1 MQIFKML
8 FDSNIKRIVELSHHA
23 MYSPFVN
30 VQDGIINVLYNVFKS
45 NKNCMISI
53 KDYRQSG
60 ETANLLAYA
69 GVYCQTH
76 YNKTVFYVVNN
87 DTMAQLLRT
96 YMCGG
101 NVLFVTSRQ
110 FDSYRVDSYRGRKDV
125 GLVIVDSQ
133 VSDISNIIKHSY
145 IMKDTQFV
153 ISIDES
159 HIKYI

>member
-1 MQIFKML
+1 ML
-8 FDSNIKRIVELSHHA
+8 FDSNVKRIVKLSHHA

-30 VQDGIINVLYNVFKS
+30 VQDRIINVLYNVFTS
-45 NKNCMISI
+45 NKNCVISI

-60 ETANLLAYA
+60 ETTNLLAYA

-76 YNKTVFYVVNN
+76 YNKTVFYVVDN
-87 DTMAQLLRT
+87 DIMAQLLST

-101 NVLFVTSRQ
+101 NILFVTSKQ
-110 FDSYRVDSYRGRKDV
+110 FDSFIRGRKDV

-145 IMKDTQFV
+145 IMEDTQFV
-153 ISIDES
+153 ISTDES
-159 HIKYI
+159 KIRYI

>member
-1 MQIFKML
+1 MS
-8 FDSNIKRIVELSHHA
+8 FDSNVKRIVKLSHHA

-30 VQDGIINVLYNVFKS
+30 AQDRIINVLYNVFTS
-45 NKNCMISI
+45 NKNCVISI

-60 ETANLLAYA
+60 ETTNLLAYA

-76 YNKTVFYVVNN
+76 YNKTVFYVVDN
-87 DTMAQLLRT
+87 DIMAQLLST

-101 NVLFVTSRQ
+101 NILFVTSKQ
-110 FDSYRVDSYRGRKDV
+110 FDSFIRGRKDV

-145 IMKDTQFV
+145 IMEDTQFV
-153 ISIDES
+153 ISTDES
-159 HIKYI
+159 KIRYI

>member
-8 FDSNIKRIVELSHHA
+8 FNNNVKRIVRLSHHS

-30 VQDGIINVLYNVFKS
+30 VQDKIVNVLYNVFTS

-60 ETANLLAYA
+60 ETTNLLAYA

-76 YNKTVFYVVNN
+76 YNKTVFYVVDNN
-87 DTMAQLLRT
+87 IMTQLLST
-96 YMCGG
+96 YMCGE
-101 NVLFVTSRQ
+101 NILFVTSRQ
-110 FDSYRVDSYRGRKDV
+110 FDIAIRGRADI

-133 VSDISNIIKHSY
+133 VTNVSKIIEYSKV
-145 IMKDTQFV
+145 IKNTQFV
-153 ISIDES
+153 ISTDETN
-159 HIKYI
+159 IRYI

>member
-1 MQIFKML
+1 ML
-8 FDSNIKRIVELSHHA
+8 FDSNVKRIVKLSHHA

-30 VQDGIINVLYNVFKS
+30 VQDRIINVLYNVFKS
-45 NKNCMISI
+45 NKNCVISI

-60 ETANLLAYA
+60 ETTNLLAYA

-76 YNKTVFYVVNN
+76 YNKTVFYVVDN
-87 DTMAQLLRT
+87 DIMAQLLST

-101 NVLFVTSRQ
+101 NILFVTSKQ
-110 FDSYRVDSYRGRKDV
+110 FDSFIRGRKDV

-145 IMKDTQFV
+145 IMEDTQFV
-153 ISIDES
+153 ISTDES
-159 HIKYI
+159 KIRYI